1 MSGDALEWR
10 WMARQ
15 SRLTRCVHLQDDVM
29 SPPEAQQDT
38 VYVRNALQSY
48 NMKPDAQAIFMF
60 TRRHLMLTVEL
71 CVWWKKSRRTL
82 QEVMLIQ
89 RVAVKAWLSSK
100 PENRPE

>member
-1 MSGDALEWR
+1 
-10 WMARQ
+10 
-15 SRLTRCVHLQDDVM
+15 
-29 SPPEAQQDT
+29 
-38 VYVRNALQSY
+38 
-48 NMKPDAQAIFMF
+48 MKPDAQAIFMF

-82 QEVMLIQ
+82 KEVMLIQ